1 MQQKLFIVIAVP
13 NVSKIS
19 WIGIL
24 IRLGTCIKPI
34 VNPTSKVEVSC

>member
-24 IRLGTCIKPI
+24 SRLGRYTKPI
-34 VNPTSKVEVSC
+34 VNLTSKIEVSR